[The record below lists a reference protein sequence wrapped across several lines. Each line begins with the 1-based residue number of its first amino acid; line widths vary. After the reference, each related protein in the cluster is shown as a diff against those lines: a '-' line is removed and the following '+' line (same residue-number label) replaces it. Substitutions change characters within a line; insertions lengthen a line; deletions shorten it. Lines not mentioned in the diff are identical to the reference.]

1 MSWQN
6 HNHLY
11 TNNKTFKPC
20 VTLNPILII
29 QPLIKLYIDILSN
42 PDPYWCIGKSV
53 SLNWV
58 NVFLRLGQ
66 HIDRLL
72 FQNMFIYLCKLNIY
86 KLKGSMSFLNVYL
99 KL

>member
-1 MSWQN
+1 MCNLEPNINYS
-6 HNHLY
+6 
-11 TNNKTFKPC
+11 TIDK
-20 VTLNPILII
+20 II
-29 QPLIKLYIDILSN
+29 CIDILSN

-66 HIDRLL
+66 CIGRLL

-86 KLKGSMSFLNVYL
+86 KLKGSMSFLNVYH